1 MLPFEVEIEFMEL
14 TMNVYGTYISEPETR
29 DYQDYMKVNVTKVE
43 TGGDI
48 TKYLSGVAIS
58 EIADLC
64 KAAIG
69 DDEFSPEH
77 DD

>member
-1 MLPFEVEIEFMEL
+1 MLPFEVEIEFMDM

-29 DYQDYMKVNVTKVE
+29 DEPAYMEVNVTKVE
-43 TGGDI
+43 TGEDI
-48 TKYLSGVAIS
+48 TKYLSGVAIR

-64 KAAIG
+64 KEAIG

>member
-14 TMNVYGTYISEPETR
+14 TMNVYGTYIYEAETR
-29 DYQDYMKVNVTKVE
+29 DEPAYMEVNVTRVE
-43 TGGDI
+43 TGEDI

-64 KAAIG
+64 KESIG

>member
-14 TMNVYGTYISEPETR
+14 TMNVYGTYISEAETR
-29 DYQDYMKVNVTKVE
+29 DQPPYMEVNVTKVE
-43 TGGDI
+43 TGEDI